1 MNTDLEEEFC
11 IERALID
18 EARPVVDRLRER
30 GLSVVTAE
38 SCTAGLISAVLT
50 HIPGVGE
57 CFQGAFVAYSKEHKV
72 AALGVDEALLREKG
86 SVNCETA
93 EQMARGALQNSRATL
108 AIAITGVLGP
118 DPDEDGNPAG
128 LVYLATYRRHGS
140 PTVKKFTFE
149 GSPDAVRRQAVRQ
162 ALSMLK
168 AAAT

>member
-1 MNTDLEEEFC
+1 MQVAKRRALRGISLGVIAKGFFGARHLNMNTDLREFC
-11 IERALID
+11 SERALID

-86 SVNCETA
+86 SVNRETA

-108 AIAITGVLGP
+108 AIAVTGVLGP

-128 LVYLATYRRHGS
+128 LV
-140 PTVKKFTFE
+140 
-149 GSPDAVRRQAVRQ
+149 
-162 ALSMLK
+162 
-168 AAAT
+168 